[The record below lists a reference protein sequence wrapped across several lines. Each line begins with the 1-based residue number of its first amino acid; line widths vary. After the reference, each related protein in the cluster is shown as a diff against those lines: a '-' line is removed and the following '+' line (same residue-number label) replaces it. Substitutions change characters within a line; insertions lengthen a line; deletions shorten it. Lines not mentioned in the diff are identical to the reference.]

1 MKEEAERWFEFA
13 LEDLKV
19 AELAMEEEIYNQVC
33 FHAQQ
38 CVEKILKG
46 YLILKGEIY
55 PKSHKL
61 ADLLSKIK
69 ESLFDPLKNEILL
82 LDRFYIP
89 THYPDA
95 LPGTLPEGL
104 PSKKDA
110 EEALNTAKEVF
121 KIIKKKL
128 EEFK

>member
-1 MKEEAERWFEFA
+1 MKEEAERWFDFA
-13 LEDLKV
+13 LEDLKL
-19 AELAMEEEIYNQVC
+19 ADLAMKEEIYNQVC

-46 YLILKGEIY
+46 YLILKGQMY

-61 ADLLSKIK
+61 ADLLSKIQ
-69 ESLFDPLKNEILL
+69 ESPLDPLKDEILS

-89 THYPDA
+89 TRYPDT
-95 LPGTLPEGL
+95 LPGTLSEGL

-121 KIIKKKL
+121 EIIKREL
-128 EEFK
+128 GEFK